1 MDVKPSSGHVAPTA
15 PARIIEALRL
25 DGPGG
30 RGPLEGPSGTD
41 ADARKPRKVIG
52 VGLGSFPAKT
62 PETLAAPLP
71 AVKQWCPDLDN
82 RSGAVMTTLWCPEAE
97 RTQTTATVKTVP
109 GLGSPFGAAAWIPEQ
124 QTPSLPPRHQSR
136 TAEAMHRRGIS
147 PGRDRDS
154 PQARISITVQSAEA
168 IHATRP
174 FFSDEGEG
182 PNMQHDR
189 RNDDV
194 FEAATHGGQEIL
206 TASTKSKSPNS
217 EDDTWVD
224 SAGRNPR
231 LLSVSLTP
239 ASGAGINAQAIHTHI
254 DSKSLNE
261 EANGHVASQAAQKI
275 LHCGRGG
282 MGRRRETANCNG
294 RHAKYQVQRSHNCSL
309 CFLSGNQQNA
319 IEFVFAERSPHNTR
333 IQLPE
338 ETELNVKAARV
349 EFVLPDGSHLWLWS
363 VRPQTISDIRHAIS
377 QVANIH
383 NKVAEMPAANSLQK
397 SNSGHETCD
406 VQLGFVPSGE
416 FARVDDADRGN
427 EKMLMGPASSAS
439 PGAQRNKPFVPALRL
454 EQLPPPEPV
463 SRALQR
469 ATPHTSSC
477 SESESAQPESCS
489 RDRGERMVHHTYQV
503 NTSLDEHLYQANA
516 SVRFVSHRAQ
526 RSHYSVC
533 SMTG

>member
-1 MDVKPSSGHVAPTA
+1 MDVKPSPGHVAPTA
-15 PARIIEALRL
+15 PARIIEAL

-30 RGPLEGPSGTD
+30 GGPLEGPPGTD
-41 ADARKPRKVIG
+41 ADADKPRKVIG
-52 VGLGSFPAKT
+52 VGLGAFPAKM
-62 PETLAAPLP
+62 PGTLAAPLP
-71 AVKQWCPDLDN
+71 AIKQWCPDLDN

-109 GLGSPFGAAAWIPEQ
+109 ELGSPFGAAAWIPEQ
-124 QTPSLPPRHQSR
+124 QTPTLPPRHQSR
-136 TAEAMHRRGIS
+136 TTEAMHRRGIS
-147 PGRDRDS
+147 PGRDIDA
-154 PQARISITVQSAEA
+154 PQARISIAAVQSAEA

-182 PNMQHDR
+182 SNVQHTR
-189 RNDDV
+189 RNDDA
-194 FEAATHGGQEIL
+194 FEAATHIGQEIL

-224 SAGRNPR
+224 SARRNPR

-239 ASGAGINAQAIHTHI
+239 ASGAGINAQAIHTHVE
-254 DSKSLNE
+254 SKSLNE
-261 EANGHVASQAAQKI
+261 EANGHVAPQAAQKI

-309 CFLSGNQQNA
+309 WFLSGNQQNA

-338 ETELNVKAARV
+338 QTEVNVKAARV

-377 QVANIH
+377 QLANIH
-383 NKVAEMPAANSLQK
+383 NKVAEMPAAKSLHK
-397 SNSGHETCD
+397 SNSEHETCD

-416 FARVDDADRGN
+416 FARADDEDHGN
-427 EKMLMGPASSAS
+427 QKMSMSPVPSAS
-439 PGAQRNKPFVPALRL
+439 PGAQRSKPFVPTLRL
-454 EQLPPPEPV
+454 ERLPPPEPV
-463 SRALQR
+463 SRALQL

-477 SESESAQPESCS
+477 SESESAQPESSS

-503 NTSLDEHLYQANA
+503 STFLDEHL
-516 SVRFVSHRAQ
+516 
-526 RSHYSVC
+526 
-533 SMTG
+533 